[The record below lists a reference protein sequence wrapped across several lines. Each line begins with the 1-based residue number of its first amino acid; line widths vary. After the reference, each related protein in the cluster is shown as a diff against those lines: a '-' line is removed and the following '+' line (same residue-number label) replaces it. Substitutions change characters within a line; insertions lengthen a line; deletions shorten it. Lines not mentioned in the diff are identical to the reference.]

1 MKLKKIK
8 KKIRL
13 FLGVFQTLWN
23 FKIRGIEYSDAEEL
37 QTSEEA
43 FDRFYASFSKSPHP
57 YLCMI
62 SKSKNFFYKVYYC
75 IELE

>member
-57 YLCMI
+57 YLYD
-62 SKSKNFFYKVYYC
+62 KQVKEFFYKVYYC